1 MIAAFLDGFFTVAGG
16 ALAIVCF
23 ALTGFFGLRWL
34 YKKGV
39 TG

>member
-23 ALTGFFGLRWL
+23 AVGGFFGLRWL

>member
-1 MIAAFLDGFFTVAGG
+1 MIAAFLAGFFTVAGG
-16 ALAIVCF
+16 ALAIVC
-23 ALTGFFGLRWL
+23 AAVGGFFGLRWL